1 MAKSKRRAKSKPEK
15 SVAWGGA
22 ASSGTRVVNL
32 TLGVLTVAVL
42 LGGAAYWWQGH
53 NAKSGFLDLAVS
65 GQPALARVEAFPSDG
80 RRHLN
85 PGEHYSYASSTPT
98 SGPHDPF
105 PTEPGVYETPQPPT
119 KLVHALE
126 HGLIVFYYDRPGLAV
141 MEQLR
146 EWAALYSGAWD
157 GIVVTPL
164 PGLGEMVVATAWQKK
179 LNLSPFDAAA
189 AAAFADAYRGRG
201 PENPVR

>member
-1 MAKSKRRAKSKPEK
+1 MAKSKRRSKSQPEK
-15 SVAWGGA
+15 SIAWVGTA
-22 ASSGTRVVNL
+22 ASGTKTVNL
-32 TLGVLTVAVL
+32 ILGVMTIAIL
-42 LGGAAYWWQGH
+42 LGGAIYWWQGRS
-53 NAKSGFLDLAVS
+53 AKSGFLDLAVS
-65 GQPALARVEAFPSDG
+65 GQPALAGVETFPNDG
-80 RRHLN
+80 RKHLK

-105 PTEPGVYETPQPPT
+105 PTDPGVYETPQPPT

-126 HGLIVFYYDRPGLAV
+126 HGLIVFYYDRPGPEV

-146 EWAALYSGAWD
+146 EWAALYSGTWD

>member
-1 MAKSKRRAKSKPEK
+1 MAKSKRRTKSKSEK
-15 SVAWGGA
+15 SIAWGGA
-22 ASSGTRVVNL
+22 AGSGTRVTNL

-53 NAKSGFLDLAVS
+53 SAKSGFLDLANS
-65 GQPALARVEAFPSDG
+65 GQAALTQVETFPNDG
-80 RRHLN
+80 RKHLQ

-105 PTEPGVYETPQPPT
+105 PTAPGVYVTPQPPT

-126 HGLIVFYYDRPGLAV
+126 HGSVVFYYDRPRPEV
-141 MEQLR
+141 MDQLR
-146 EWAALYSGAWD
+146 DWAALYSGTWD
-157 GIVVTPL
+157 GIVVAPL
-164 PGLGEMVVATAWQKK
+164 PGLGEMVVATAWQKR

-201 PENPVR
+201 PENPAR